1 KPHLTETFKLSTDPL
16 FVEKVYDVVGLY
28 FDPPAGSLSGRPRGF
43 GAGLL
48 TGFGL
53 TFEEPDR
60 VATGA

>member
-1 KPHLTETFKLSTDPL
+1 MLGTQGFGEVCGAL
-16 FVEKVYDVVGLY
+16 
-28 FDPPAGSLSGRPRGF
+28 PAGSLSGRPRGF